1 MKTTETATMVKKGS
15 SSATMLAVRM
25 HSYGGPEVL
34 IYEEVPK
41 PEPGAGE
48 ILIKVHAAGVNPV
61 DWKVREGYFKKMVNY
76 KLPLIPGWDFSGAV
90 VSLGPDAERFEEGDE
105 VFGKADSSRDG
116 AYAEYLVM
124 KESEV
129 AFKPKS
135 IDHIEAAAI
144 PIGALTAWQALFD
157 TARLT
162 EGQSVLVHAAAGGVG
177 HFAVQLAKWKGA
189 TIIGTA
195 SQRNL
200 DFLRQLGVDKA
211 IDYHKRQFEDV
222 VRDVDVVLDTIGGD
236 IQKRSWKV
244 LKKGGILISIVRPPS
259 QQEADANG
267 VYQAFIRAQS
277 NAAQLA
283 EIAELVDSGE
293 MSPIVETVLPLS
305 EARHAQELSQ
315 AGHIRGKIVLKIF

>member
-1 MKTTETATMVKKGS
+1 
-15 SSATMLAVRM
+15 
-25 HSYGGPEVL
+25 
-34 IYEEVPK
+34 
-41 PEPGAGE
+41 
-48 ILIKVHAAGVNPV
+48 
-61 DWKVREGYFKKMVNY
+61 
-76 KLPLIPGWDFSGAV
+76 
-90 VSLGPDAERFEEGDE
+90 
-105 VFGKADSSRDG
+105 
-116 AYAEYLVM
+116 
-124 KESEV
+124 
-129 AFKPKS
+129 
-135 IDHIEAAAI
+135 
-144 PIGALTAWQALFD
+144 
-157 TARLT
+157 
-162 EGQSVLVHAAAGGVG
+162 VLVHAAAGGVG

-244 LKKGGILISIVRPPS
+244 LKKGGILISIVSPPS

-267 VYQAFIRAQS
+267 VYRAFIRAQS